1 MSQAASIASGNGG
14 LDLGAST
21 LYEAFAVQGLYQL
34 KPGSMESV
42 GSFIPSVHGMDPFV
56 G

>member
-34 KPGSMESV
+34 KAGSMEIV
-42 GSFIPSVHGMDPFV
+42 GSFSPSVHGMDPFA